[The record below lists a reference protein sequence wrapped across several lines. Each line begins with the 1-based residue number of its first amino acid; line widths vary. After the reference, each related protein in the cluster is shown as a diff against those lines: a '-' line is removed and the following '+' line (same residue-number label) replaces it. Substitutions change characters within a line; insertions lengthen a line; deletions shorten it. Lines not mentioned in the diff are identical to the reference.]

1 MNIFQGGNTLAKRK
15 DPAEWVRDI
24 VGKFNATNANS
35 LRNIYND
42 PAWEKPLVGFASGD
56 DAIWEEYK
64 NHIGDFYWTPLEIFT
79 STFPTV
85 TVKPQDLTVI
95 SWILPQTKQTK
106 LDQRKERSLPSER
119 WARSRKYGEEYN
131 VKLRL
136 HLIKTLGDLG
146 FEAVA
151 PILSTKWEM
160 KVSEKYGLAST
171 WSERHAAY
179 ASGLGTFGL
188 CDGLIT
194 RVGKAI
200 RCGSVVAR
208 IPIKA
213 TGRPYGDHHAYCLY
227 YSKGTCKKCIDRC
240 PVGAITKEGHDK
252 TKCQEYV
259 DFETR
264 KFINARYGFDAY
276 GCGLCQVG
284 VPCES
289 RIPII
294 KKSG

>member
-1 MNIFQGGNTLAKRK
+1 MSARIE
-15 DPAEWVRDI
+15 PAAWVREI
-24 VGKFNATNANS
+24 IEKFNATSVNS
-35 LRNIYND
+35 LMNIQKD
-42 PAWEKPLVGFASGD
+42 PAWEKPLVGFARGD
-56 DAIWEEYK
+56 DALWDEYK
-64 NHIGDFYWTPLEIFT
+64 DHVGDFHWSPFEIFT
-79 STFPTV
+79 ATFPSV
-85 TVKPQDLTVI
+85 TVEPQDLTVI

-106 LDQRKERSLPSER
+106 LDQRKENCLPSER

-136 HLIKTLGDLG
+136 HLVKTLGDSG
-146 FEAVA
+146 IDAVA
-151 PILSTKWEM
+151 PMLSPGWKM
-160 KVSEKYGLAST
+160 GISEKYGLAST

-194 RVGKAI
+194 RAGKAI

-208 IPIKA
+208 TPIEP
-213 TGRPYGDHHAYCLY
+213 TGRPYVDHHAYCLY
-227 YSKGTCKKCIDRC
+227 YSKGTCGKCIDRC
-240 PVGAITKEGHDK
+240 PVGAITKDGHDK
-252 TKCQEYV
+252 TKCQQYV

-264 KFINARYGFDAY
+264 RFINANFGFDAY

-289 RIPII
+289 RIPVMT
-294 KKSG
+294 KTRREAMGDGP